1 MPTKPVDSRKLK
13 SGGAAR
19 PSGSK
24 EKRAEKKKTVAPP
37 QSLYPSVGILDAQ
50 RARAKRSKRE
60 SYRRFIS
67 LSLVSYL
74 GYSFFYACGSP
85 FDETSDK
92 PAICGAI
99 DPIKLDLYKAYQSDY
114 YQSNIDPHV
123 APIVSKASGLYTDYG
138 VPAQAKVV
146 SLYDQHGKPLVSKG
160 YERASQVYAQHI
172 EPQVSPLVAKS
183 KIHADQVKI
192 QLQPYYQQA
201 SKQATQAQLF
211 AKQQWNN
218 LPPPVK
224 QAKDQAVDKILEYY
238 RRAENTDMIPIL
250 TEVYW
255 KIVDFYQYQF
265 IPFIQTH
272 PTTAH
277 VNKFYDENIK
287 SFVETNI
294 KPLLLVVKDRTTHVS
309 HLFNHALTLLP
320 QRSLSNEPSKST
332 VASSIV
338 ETKTP
343 IIDATKAVSDIPLT
357 TTTAATTTTS
367 VVTKTIKSKAEVS
380 SSAEP
385 ASSAVPAKEEAVS
398 TPVKEAVTA
407 STSSTTTA
415 TGSIKTEATIAK
427 DAVDNDQDIIKPVSV
442 RPTSTPEYVEM
453 EVESPQ
459 ADKKEAVYCPTCNA
473 AEEQVI
479 VAPTDKHVVPVRDEK
494 EVFEIHTDKDVF
506 EIHTDKDVFEV
517 NKEPVI
523 VPPQSPAHVD
533 QEEEEVNAA
542 APIKQDASKVKD
554 QTVTIKK
561 EQDKKNDEEEEQV
574 FSTQVEHDVEDD
586 GFPEPAVPLKQD
598 DNDDEEEEEKV
609 KETPIVTAVVD
620 KQQVEIPLPVAT
632 EEAKENVVMPNDES
646 EYEESKDQIVIQA
659 PAAHQEEPAV
669 KKEAIDV
676 EPILKEPIV
685 PNDESKFEAKS
696 EFSNQ
701 DADPPVRY
709 HRVEKAL
716 SQCPY

>member
-13 SGGAAR
+13 SGGGAG

-24 EKRAEKKKTVAPP
+24 AKRAEKKKAAAPP
-37 QSLYPSVGILDAQ
+37 PSTYPSFGIQDAQ
-50 RARAKRSKRE
+50 RAQAKRNKKKSL
-60 SYRRFIS
+60 RRFFS

-74 GYSFFYACGSP
+74 GYGFFYACGSP

-92 PAICGAI
+92 PAICGSI
-99 DPIKLDLYKAYQSDY
+99 DPIKLDLYKL
-114 YQSNIDPHV
+114 YQSNYYQNNIDPYV
-123 APIVSKASGLYTDYG
+123 APIISTVSGLYDDYG
-138 VPAQAKVV
+138 VPVQTTVV
-146 SLYDQHGKPLVSKG
+146 SLYDQHGKPLVNKG
-160 YERASQVYAQHI
+160 YQQASQVYAQHV
-172 EPQVSPLVAKS
+172 EPIVSPFVAKS

-201 SKQATQAQLF
+201 SKHAAQAQLF
-211 AKQQWNN
+211 AKQQWDN

-224 QAKDQAVDKILEYY
+224 QAKDQAVNKVVEYY
-238 RRAENTDMIPIL
+238 QRAEKTDILPIL

-255 KIVDFYQYQF
+255 AIVDFYQYQF
-265 IPFIQTH
+265 IPFIKTH

-277 VNKFYDENIK
+277 VNKFYNENIRD
-287 SFVETNI
+287 FVETNI
-294 KPLLLVVKDRTTHVS
+294 KPLLLLVKDRTTHVNQ
-309 HLFNHALTLLP
+309 LFNHALTLLP

-343 IIDATKAVSDIPLT
+343 VVDATKVVSEIPLT
-357 TTTAATTTTS
+357 ATAAAATT
-367 VVTKTIKSKAEVS
+367 KTVKSKAQVS

-398 TPVKEAVTA
+398 TPVKQA
-407 STSSTTTA
+407 SPASVSIATTTSA

-427 DAVDNDQDIIKPVSV
+427 GAVDNGQDIVKPASV

-479 VAPTDKHVVPVRDEK
+479 VVPTDKHVVPVRDEK

-506 EIHTDKDVFEV
+506 EV

-523 VPPQSPAHVD
+523 VPPQSPAD
-533 QEEEEVNAA
+533 LNQEEEEGEEVNAA
-542 APIKQDASKVKD
+542 APIKQDTTKVND
-554 QTVTIKK
+554 QTAPIKK
-561 EQDKKNDEEEEQV
+561 EQDKKEEEEEEDEQV

-586 GFPEPAVPLKQD
+586 GFPEPAVPLKED
-598 DNDDEEEEEKV
+598 DNEEEKEEKA

-620 KQQVEIPLPVAT
+620 KQQVEIPLPIA
-632 EEAKENVVMPNDES
+632 ADKEKEKIAVPNDES

-659 PAAHQEEPAV
+659 PAAHQEEPVV
-669 KKEAIDV
+669 KKEPIDV
-676 EPILKEPIV
+676 EPILKAPIV

-709 HRVEKAL
+709 YRVEKAL
-716 SQCPY
+716 SQCPSY